1 MPVVTED
8 SAILPDASAAKPP
21 CVETAPAEMLPDW
34 ASMPIVPIAE
44 VAPTERFLPALSPI
58 RLPDDSVPAVSVP
71 EVASSAHNGS
81 AQSVVTITMHDGAGQ
96 PLSGQRVSLGASAGF
111 LSHVDVVTGT
121 DGRAVFIVTAPALS
135 VPAED
140 ITVFATPFGTDAGA
154 ALTRILRIAFTGPSN
169 TTAPQASFVFSPE
182 APIAGLSTAFDASAT
197 TDEGVQC
204 VTCTF
209 TWAFPTETAS
219 GMGAKYTLP
228 TGQFPEGGTFNVT
241 LTVRDSTGSETTLR
255 RAVTWAPPAAEED

>member
-1 MPVVTED
+1 MQIRTAGILRV
-8 SAILPDASAAKPP
+8 SAVLLMAGSMAA
-21 CVETAPAEMLPDW
+21 CT
-34 ASMPIVPIAE
+34 
-44 VAPTERFLPALSPI
+44 
-58 RLPDDSVPAVSVP
+58 DSVEPPSLTGP
-71 EVASSAHNGS
+71 SGLSQSLTLSASPDRIAHNGS

-96 PLSGQRVSLGASAGF
+96 PLSGQRISLGASTGF

-204 VTCTF
+204 VACTF
-209 TWAFPTETAS
+209 TWTFPTETAS
-219 GMGAKYTLP
+219 GMGANYTLP

-255 RAVTWAPPAAEED
+255 RAVTWAPPPAEED